1 MNSFNPTALLVD
13 LCRQGV
19 QLHVTEDRQRIAAP
33 VGALT
38 PELRS
43 ALITHKMELLGLLS
57 RMEDYKALLQRTFAH
72 VAARRGM
79 SSEEIQKFLDDQT
92 RLLDELGPTLLTTVF
107 DSTVATWRE
116 TMATCPW
123 CGGTQGTCHPTPP
136 RRS

>member
-1 MNSFNPTALLVD
+1 MNTFNPTAMLVD

-43 ALITHKMELLGLLS
+43 ALITHKMELLGLLT
-57 RMEDYKALLQRTFAH
+57 RMEDYRSLLQRAFAQ
-72 VAARRGM
+72 VAARKGM
-79 SSEEIQKFLDDQT
+79 PQEETQKFLDEQT
-92 RLLDELGPTLLTTVF
+92 RLLDELGPALMATVF
-107 DSTVATWRE
+107 ESTVATWRE
-116 TMATCPW
+116 TMSTCPW
-123 CGGTQGTCHPTPP
+123 CGGQGNCHATPP

>member
-1 MNSFNPTALLVD
+1 MNSFNATAMLVD

-57 RMEDYKALLQRTFAH
+57 RMEDYRALLQRTFVQ
-72 VAARRGM
+72 VAARKGM
-79 SSEEIQKFLDDQT
+79 TADEVQKFLDEQT
-92 RLLDELGPTLLTTVF
+92 RLLDELGPTLLATVF
-107 DSTVATWRE
+107 ESSVATWRE
-116 TMATCPW
+116 TMASCPW
-123 CGGTQGTCHPTPP
+123 CGGQGNCHSTPP